1 MKLQSGD
8 VGSLATLHTPVWMYF
23 VVARFTIRYD
33 TASKLHP
40 IVEEFAELKTWE
52 WQYSTHVPS
61 VSYVN
66 AVKAYI

>member
-40 IVEEFAELKTWE
+40 IVEEFAELKT
-52 WQYSTHVPS
+52 
-61 VSYVN
+61 
-66 AVKAYI
+66 